1 MLCLIVKRRFKKTK
15 KVHIISLILS
25 NIRFCC
31 LIFVKWSAF
40 SFVMTQNV
48 TCYQER
54 YIGCKATANLKENT
68 SRKTEYV
75 RFFFL
80 LYLCFWKHISGF
92 SNRQHIS
99 KNFSLLLCVTTPFF
113 FFLIFIALC
122 NQANCSFPWI
132 VVVINRLNSSC
143 NKHLMCWVFLQCVC
157 NLYYI
162 YIFGLMLKY
171 ICF

>member
-1 MLCLIVKRRFKKTK
+1 MLCLLVKRRFKKTK
-15 KVHIISLILS
+15 KVHMISLILS

-54 YIGCKATANLKENT
+54 SIRCKATANLKENA

-75 RFFFL
+75 RFFFFFYICVSENTFQVSVIVSIFLKIFHCCYVL
-80 LYLCFWKHISGF
+80 L
-92 SNRQHIS
+92 
-99 KNFSLLLCVTTPFF
+99 PF
-113 FFLIFIALC
+113 LKKIFIALC
-122 NQANCSFPWI
+122 NQANCSFPRI
-132 VVVINRLNSSC
+132 VVVINRLSSSC
-143 NKHLMCWVFLQCVC
+143 NKHLRCWVFLQCVC